1 MRKLTILLSCLLL
14 IGVGLVNAQSRQITG
29 KVISAEDEQPIIG
42 ASVMVKGTTIGTIT
56 DVNGNFAIS
65 LPANSKVLWF
75 SYVGMKTIE
84 LDAMNNMIARL
95 ETDTKFLD
103 EIIVTGYGIQRKREL
118 TGSIAQVKGDAIANL
133 VTPSF
138 ESQLSGRLPGVQIST
153 QTGVLGQ
160 TPTINIR
167 GVNSISS
174 GTYPLI
180 VVDGVPIITGNY
192 GAYAATPHN
201 TLADINPADIASI
214 EVLKDG
220 SATAIYGSRAAN
232 GVILITTKR
241 GSAGKT
247 KVSLNSFV
255 GSASPVNRYDLLKS
269 SDFIAISNEKFA
281 NAGTAVAQA
290 IAGVDAD
297 GKPIDTDWQSLVF
310 RDQAVQHET
319 NLSISGATDKNN
331 YYVSLGYTSQEG
343 IAVANSLE
351 RFTFRSNIEQKMYDW
366 LKIGTNAG
374 LTKTTID
381 GMNQGSVSLSGNI
394 FNAIRALPNVS
405 PWDTKDPTGYNID
418 DIDTRVLG
426 RGTNLRAIDD
436 NLPNLL
442 FVLENNKAV
451 STSYRAIG
459 NVYLE
464 AKFLNKFTYRPQFS
478 ADVLLNDGFQYW
490 DPRHGDGGGRG
501 GYVMQTFQSAT
512 RYNVQNVLTYSDIFA
527 DDHNFTATLVQES
540 QYQKYFWY
548 QAVAQNISDRFF
560 RHNIVSGTATTQNVY
575 GSMSENALQS
585 LAARVNYNYKNKYY
599 LQGSIRRD
607 ALSSLPTANRVG
619 IFPGGSVGWTLS
631 EESFIKDNVPQI
643 DDLKVRASYASVGN
657 TSIGNYPYL
666 GLFGSAQYG
675 TQNGISFSQMG
686 NGNLMW
692 ETSNKMNVGLDLTMF
707 EGKFSMNVDYY
718 HNDQSNL
725 ILAAPTPPSLGVPN
739 NQINK
744 NIGSLY
750 NRGLEIS
757 ANYTPISTK
766 DLKWDINGTLTMNEN
781 KVTKLN
787 EGQDIPFTY
796 TIVREG
802 ESMHTLYGY
811 QYHGVNPANGNPIWV
826 NREDK
831 LVQGNIQNQTY
842 YFYDPAAPTVMT
854 TANQTTFNVADKKL
868 LGNSVPTF
876 YGSVSSSVTYKGFDL
891 SFMLRFSGGNQIFH
905 RTRSELLTQQFQ
917 NNGTEILGRWQ
928 SADKPGDGIT
938 PKLWHGRAN
947 FINMDNNTTSRFI
960 EDGSYIKL
968 DNFRFGYTLPK
979 SVVKAISMES
989 IRVFAQG
996 QNLWTSTK
1004 YTGLDP
1010 EMTGGTGFNGVD
1022 YNANPIQRVVSV
1034 GINVNF

>member
-14 IGVGLVNAQSRQITG
+14 IGVGLVNAQSRAITG

-56 DVNGNFAIS
+56 DVNGNFTIN
-65 LPANSKVLWF
+65 LPANSRVLWF

-133 VTPSF
+133 VAPSF
-138 ESQLSGRLPGVQIST
+138 ESQLAGRLPGVQIST

-167 GVNSISS
+167 GVNSITS

-241 GSAGKT
+241 GTTGKT
-247 KVSLNSFV
+247 KVTLNSFV

-269 SDFIAISNEKFA
+269 ADFITISNEKFA
-281 NAGTAVAQA
+281 NAGTAAAQA
-290 IAGVDAD
+290 IKGVDAN
-297 GKPIDTDWQSLVF
+297 GNPIETDWQSLVL
-310 RDQAVQHET
+310 RDNAVQHET

-331 YYVSLGYTSQEG
+331 YYVSLGYTDQEG
-343 IAVANSLE
+343 IAVANSLN

-381 GMNQGSVSLSGNI
+381 GLNQGSNSLSGNI

-405 PWDTKDPTGYNID
+405 PWDSNDPTGYNID
-418 DIDTRVLG
+418 DVDTRVLG
-426 RGTNLRAIDD
+426 RGSNVRMIDD
-436 NLPNLL
+436 NLPNIL

-451 STSYRAIG
+451 STSYRALG

-464 AKFLNKFTYRPQFS
+464 AKFLNKLTYRPQFS
-478 ADVLLNDGFQYW
+478 ADILLNDGYQYW
-490 DPRHGDGGGRG
+490 DPRHGDGAGRG

-560 RHNIVSGTATTQNVY
+560 RHNIISGTATTQNVY

-585 LAARVNYNYKNKYY
+585 LAARVNYNYQNKYY

-619 IFPGGSVGWTLS
+619 IFPGGSVGWTMS
-631 EESFIKDNVPQI
+631 EESFIKDNLPQI
-643 DDLKVRASYASVGN
+643 DDLKLRASYASVGN

-692 ETSNKMNVGLDLTMF
+692 ETSNKVNVGLDLTMF
-707 EGKFSMNVDYY
+707 AGKVSMNVDYY

-725 ILAAPTPPSLGVPN
+725 ILAAPTPPSLGVPSN
-739 NQINK
+739 VINK

-757 ANYTPISTK
+757 VNYTPISTK
-766 DLKWDINGTLTMNEN
+766 ELKWDINGTLTLNEN
-781 KVTKLN
+781 QVTKLN

-811 QYHGVNPANGNPIWV
+811 EYYGVNPANGNPIWV
-826 NREDK
+826 NKDDK

-842 YFYDPAAPTVMT
+842 YFYDPAAPTAMS

-876 YGSVSSSVTYKGFDL
+876 YGSVSSSVTYMGFDL
-891 SFMLRFSGGNQIFH
+891 SFMLRFSGGNQIFN
-905 RTRSELLTQQFQ
+905 RTRNELLTQQFQ

-968 DNFRFGYTLPK
+968 DNLRLGYTLPK
-979 SVVKAISMES
+979 SVTKAISIES

-996 QNLWTSTK
+996 QSLWTSSK

-1010 EMTGGTGFNGVD
+1010 EMSGGTGFNGVD
-1022 YNANPIQRVVSV
+1022 YNTNPIQRTVSV